1 VHSSISVSGDP
12 RNRRTREHAV
22 TRRECPSEA
31 RVRGREQHR
40 QRTALGDRD
49 QRWLLRRR
57 RVEHR
62 SNIVDLL
69 L

>member
-1 VHSSISVSGDP
+1 
-12 RNRRTREHAV
+12 
-22 TRRECPSEA
+22 
-31 RVRGREQHR
+31 VRGREQHR